1 MNLFDVVL
9 ILVAVGYAVSGFR
22 QGFLVG
28 GLGVAGLI
36 GGGVLGVKIAP
47 VVLAQYP
54 PSVKVS
60 LAALGIVLGGALL
73 GQALGAAL
81 GAAMRDRVT
90 WRPAHMVDSTGGA
103 VLSVLAMLLVA
114 WILGSAVAGAQFGD
128 VSRVVRTSKVLAT
141 VDQFMPQGA
150 EDVLLAFS
158 RVVDPSLFPRYLEP
172 FAPEQIA
179 PARPPTAAI
188 LRDADVERA
197 AASVVRVTGLAP
209 SCSRS
214 LEGSGFVYGAARVM
228 TNAHVVAGVTE
239 PKVQTAEGDT
249 YDAEVVLYD
258 PDRDVAVLE
267 VPDLP
272 LRPLQL
278 DDTADAGDQG
288 AVLGYPENGPFSA
301 APARVR
307 AEQRL
312 QGPDIYG
319 GREVVRNVFSLYAE
333 VRPGNSGGP
342 LVSPEGT
349 VTGVIFAASVEDNQT
364 GYALTIEE
372 VMSDARAGRQAD
384 APVSTGG
391 CA

>member
-1 MNLFDVVL
+1 
-9 ILVAVGYAVSGFR
+9 
-22 QGFLVG
+22 
-28 GLGVAGLI
+28 
-36 GGGVLGVKIAP
+36 
-47 VVLAQYP
+47 
-54 PSVKVS
+54 
-60 LAALGIVLGGALL
+60 
-73 GQALGAAL
+73 
-81 GAAMRDRVT
+81 
-90 WRPAHMVDSTGGA
+90 
-103 VLSVLAMLLVA
+103 
-114 WILGSAVAGAQFGD
+114 
-128 VSRVVRTSKVLAT
+128 
-141 VDQFMPQGA
+141 
-150 EDVLLAFS
+150 
-158 RVVDPSLFPRYLEP
+158 
-172 FAPEQIA
+172 
-179 PARPPTAAI
+179 
-188 LRDADVERA
+188 
-197 AASVVRVTGLAP
+197 VTGLAP

-214 LEGSGFVYGAARVM
+214 LEGSGFVYGQGRVM

-249 YDAEVVLYD
+249 FDAEVVLYD

-272 LRPLQL
+272 LRVLQL

-319 GREVVRNVFSLYAE
+319 GHEVVRDVFSLYAH

-342 LVSPEGT
+342 LISPEGT
-349 VTGVIFAASVEDNQT
+349 VTGVVFAASVEDNQT

-372 VMSDARAGRQAD
+372 VMSDAQAGKRAGD
-384 APVSTGG
+384 PVSTGG